1 MDHLLNTIKLFCLEF
16 VSTIFFI
23 LITSFGLVY
32 LQNVIFCSQDIS
44 CLFWGELRGFIL
56 INCIFGWVI
65 CYYFFAIIRKRK
77 LSRLIKFTIPIFIIL
92 YIFSGYY
99 LFGSY
104 SKVENNTLTS
114 RENSLTSET
123 TINISDIDNISF
135 TQSSW
140 GEGGNHVTWYV
151 ELIDGR
157 VIYIRDDVA
166 KFLIEK

>member
-1 MDHLLNTIKLFCLEF
+1 MDHILRTIKLFWLDLI
-16 VSTIFFI
+16 STLLFI
-23 LITSFGLVY
+23 LIVSFGLVY
-32 LQNVIFCSQDIS
+32 IQKIVLCTQNTG
-44 CLFWGELRGFIL
+44 CLFWGELSGFLL
-56 INCIFGWVI
+56 INSLLGWII

-140 GEGGNHVTWYV
+140 GEGGNHVTWYL